1 MPKFFVDEPIG
12 ETVTLSGQTAA
23 HIAKSLRMKAGE
35 EVVLCDGKG
44 FDYACIIESITKE
57 EVHLKLAFK
66 TASESEPAVFVE
78 LYQGLPK
85 GDKFGE
91 VVRKCTELGVSAFHP
106 VVMKRSVLKLDEKA
120 AAKRVERFQKIAAE
134 AAGQARRGIVP
145 TVYAVEQYETALE
158 KNKCEK
164 TVLFYENGGE
174 KLQTLLS
181 DYREKGI
188 KSIALIIGPEGGFEE
203 SEVAFAKSLGADVAT
218 LGKRILRT
226 ETAPVAAG
234 ANVFYELDK

>member
-1 MPKFFVDEPIG
+1 M
-12 ETVTLSGQTAA
+12 
-23 HIAKSLRMKAGE
+23 
-35 EVVLCDGKG
+35 
-44 FDYACIIESITKE
+44 
-57 EVHLKLAFK
+57 
-66 TASESEPAVFVE
+66 
-78 LYQGLPK
+78 
-85 GDKFGE
+85 
-91 VVRKCTELGVSAFHP
+91 SAFHP
-106 VVMKRSVLKLDEKA
+106 VVMQRSVLKLDEKA

-145 TVYAVEQYETALE
+145 KVYAVEKYEAALE

-181 DYREKGI
+181 GYREKGI

-203 SEVAFAKSLGADVAT
+203 SEVDFAKSLGAEVAT

-226 ETAPVAAG
+226 ETAPVAAS
-234 ANVFYELDK
+234 ANVFYEFEG